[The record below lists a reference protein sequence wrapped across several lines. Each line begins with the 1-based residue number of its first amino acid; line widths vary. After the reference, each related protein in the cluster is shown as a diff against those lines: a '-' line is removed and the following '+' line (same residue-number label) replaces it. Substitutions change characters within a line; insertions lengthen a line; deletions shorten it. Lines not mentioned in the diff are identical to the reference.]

1 MIKLFSSSQNI
12 LEDQIRNEMTNPMV
26 STYHDNIKNWLKS
39 YDKFVANERK
49 DPNFHFSFWLW
60 TQKVGGNKV
69 LIPILIGY
77 LKQPQ
82 KGKECVLIGW
92 GWNLNMK
99 SDVVKSVITDPE
111 RVEKLVTG
119 LREKRRSTSIFT

>member
-39 YDKFVANERK
+39 YDKFVANESE

-60 TQKVGGNKV
+60 TKTVGGNKA

-82 KGKECVLIGW
+82 KGKDCVLIGW
-92 GWNLNMK
+92 K
-99 SDVVKSVITDPE
+99 SDVVKSVITDPK